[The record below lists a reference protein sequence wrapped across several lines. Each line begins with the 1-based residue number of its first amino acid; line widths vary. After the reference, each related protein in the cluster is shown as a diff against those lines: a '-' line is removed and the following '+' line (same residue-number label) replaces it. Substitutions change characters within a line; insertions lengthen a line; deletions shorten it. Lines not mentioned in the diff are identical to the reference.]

1 MRKLFISA
9 LMFLTISANSFSQT
23 PTYEV
28 YALKYATIG
37 HPFPLK
43 YLVLNAPLKDSM
55 NAIFMFGSLEE
66 IMLKYFGR
74 CRFLQD
80 VEEAKDYDVL
90 NYVRTDSMLSE
101 VGLQGAEITDVILT
115 HPH

>member
-1 MRKLFISA
+1 MRKLLISA

-55 NAIFMFGSLEE
+55 NAIFMFWLIRGNNVK
-66 IMLKYFGR
+66 IFW
-74 CRFLQD
+74 
-80 VEEAKDYDVL
+80 
-90 NYVRTDSMLSE
+90 
-101 VGLQGAEITDVILT
+101 
-115 HPH
+115 